1 MPVISEFLKTKS
13 PTGSHAKGETGFKSC
28 TYGFKEDWANFDI
41 PIRTPKGTATK
52 TAKLYP
58 INTLLKLISKLV
70 PIPKSFGPLSKN
82 GSDTHQISELIV
94 LNEHEIFN

>member
-1 MPVISEFLKTKS
+1 MDLKRTELTSTS
-13 PTGSHAKGETGFKSC
+13 PLE
-28 TYGFKEDWANFDI
+28 
-41 PIRTPKGTATK
+41 PPKGIATK

-82 GSDTHQISELIV
+82 GSDTHQINDPIV
-94 LNEHEIFN
+94 LNEPGKFLTNKPC